1 MAPVIR
7 QPDVGDVR
15 SAQTSRRLVM
25 FYLVMFY
32 DGSSVASHKRR
43 VRRLIPTSNLR

>member
-7 QPDVGDVR
+7 QPDMGDVR
-15 SAQTSRRLVM
+15 SAQTSRP
-25 FYLVMFY
+25 LVMFY